1 MAISGPASNEAY
13 LWRQIPNQGFN
24 LYGKGVVGPGSRES
38 LDRAVNLHAGYD
50 GNPVSNP
57 TKIEVLEKPT
67 HINNRWG
74 DFGTD
79 YHMNRGELRM
89 TYGQQP
95 VEYMKPRWQKYAK
108 AKGVNTL
115 LDQAGSFEPA
125 LMEVTHRE
133 AIPIGN
139 GQFKPGEFLHGK
151 LRTPGTVINA
161 IKDAD
166 IGVTLPSENI
176 THVLTSEAA
185 KSGAA
190 PTKLTRGMVIAHDAL
205 GVYTPLLDKGFLK
218 KNKPKA
224 GDKAAEALY
233 KKMTQYVRIQEN
245 AVKYRAAKQIN
256 YKEAERFM
264 SKAWQALLKYGKTI
278 K

>member
-1 MAISGPASNEAY
+1 MTY
-13 LWRQIPNQGFN
+13 LWQTVPNQGYN
-24 LYGKGVVGPGSRES
+24 LYGKGIVGPGSKES
-38 LDRAVNLHAGYD
+38 LDSAINLHAGYD
-50 GNPVSNP
+50 GKPVNNP
-57 TKIEVLEKPT
+57 TQIEVLSKPV

-79 YHMNRGELRM
+79 YHMQPGELRM
-89 TYGQQP
+89 TYGQRTT
-95 VEYMKPRWQKYAK
+95 EYMADRWQKYVK
-108 AKGVNTL
+108 AKGLDTL
-115 LDQAGSFEPA
+115 LDQAGSIEPK

-133 AIPIGN
+133 AIPIGD
-139 GQFKPGEFLHGK
+139 GLYKPGEYLHGR

-205 GVYTPLLDKGFLK
+205 GVYTPILDKNFLK
-218 KNKPKA
+218 KNKPVA
-224 GDKAAEALY
+224 GDKQAEFLY
-233 KKMTQYVRIQEN
+233 KKMSQYVRIQEN
-245 AVKYRAAKQIN
+245 AVKYRAEKLID
-256 YKEAERFM
+256 YKAAERFS
-264 SKAWQALLKYGKTI
+264 SKAWSALLKLAKNI